1 MQHPI
6 GVAHA
11 KRRGSRH
18 RTCASCAPMPNIL
31 GRLKD
36 DLERPSWVCRFG
48 QLKRALIRLVITLP
62 SRSIKTRV
70 QVITFDTNPCSRH
83 KQVHLE
89 ILIVLRGCRQK
100 EIFSDGVA
108 ATRVPLKTLKVSTMS
123 FFAEFIEG
131 LDPVKREL
139 RTKNRAARKIQR
151 SFKNHSSKG
160 EFEEKRGA
168 AIFLQAAA
176 RRKRAQSLLEAKK
189 NDLRIWAAMEIQ
201 DAGRRMILRKAAK
214 KAAED
219 RRRAKAGLLGM
230 GVGTYRSMARSLS
243 FTKKK
248 SPEKKPKVASVQE
261 L

>member
-1 MQHPI
+1 LI
-6 GVAHA
+6 V
-11 KRRGSRH
+11 
-18 RTCASCAPMPNIL
+18 
-31 GRLKD
+31 
-36 DLERPSWVCRFG
+36 V
-48 QLKRALIRLVITLP
+48 RALAKKR
-62 SRSIKTRV
+62 
-70 QVITFDTNPCSRH
+70 F
-83 KQVHLE
+83 
-89 ILIVLRGCRQK
+89 LRRRCRRADPDEK
-100 EIFSDGVA
+100 A
-108 ATRVPLKTLKVSTMS
+108 ARARVPLKTLKVSTMS

>member
-1 MQHPI
+1 M
-6 GVAHA
+6 V
-11 KRRGSRH
+11 
-18 RTCASCAPMPNIL
+18 
-31 GRLKD
+31 
-36 DLERPSWVCRFG
+36 
-48 QLKRALIRLVITLP
+48 RALAKKR
-62 SRSIKTRV
+62 
-70 QVITFDTNPCSRH
+70 F
-83 KQVHLE
+83 
-89 ILIVLRGCRQK
+89 LRRRCRRADPDEK
-100 EIFSDGVA
+100 A
-108 ATRVPLKTLKVSTMS
+108 ARARVPLKTIKVSTMS

-219 RRRAKAGLLGM
+219 RRRVFGIRYTEDSLFAVGM
-230 GVGTYRSMARSLS
+230 ASYRSMARSLS

>member
-1 MQHPI
+1 MCCV
-6 GVAHA
+6 GA
-11 KRRGSRH
+11 
-18 RTCASCAPMPNIL
+18 
-31 GRLKD
+31 
-36 DLERPSWVCRFG
+36 
-48 QLKRALIRLVITLP
+48 
-62 SRSIKTRV
+62 
-70 QVITFDTNPCSRH
+70 
-83 KQVHLE
+83 
-89 ILIVLRGCRQK
+89 RQK

-108 ATRVPLKTLKVSTMS
+108 APRTKKRHATRVPLKTLKVSTMS